1 MPHEYAFIKSFTI
14 LPCGLI
20 LYLSVLP
27 AWEFL
32 QDNSN
37 HLRIPPASLGVWHT
51 VGAQWISN
59 SWDNSEE
66 RFSTRSSADSVAKN
80 QKLSCPLLMRSD
92 LESPSTGLCQV
103 QNIRMLKSVASK
115 ADMVEHSSLIS
126 AVLLCLTAADEKQ
139 ATQGGGQRSE
149 NCYIRQE
156 TPQRWDTVG
165 SLSSPLRVSCYF
177 S

>member
-1 MPHEYAFIKSFTI
+1 
-14 LPCGLI
+14 
-20 LYLSVLP
+20 
-27 AWEFL
+27 
-32 QDNSN
+32 
-37 HLRIPPASLGVWHT
+37 
-51 VGAQWISN
+51 
-59 SWDNSEE
+59 
-66 RFSTRSSADSVAKN
+66 
-80 QKLSCPLLMRSD
+80 MRSD

-156 TPQRWDTVG
+156 TPQR
-165 SLSSPLRVSCYF
+165 
-177 S
+177 